1 MDQPDTTRDNT
12 AADMAA
18 PQASGGDEDQ
28 PADMAVEVEG
38 MAQVAAALRA
48 AQPDPAA
55 IAAAA
60 PSAAAFGHSGAAEA
74 TAAFF
79 ARYAQLADTLTA
91 DHAALVDQLADTA
104 ASYHTTETTAAH
116 QLGPDQLGA
125 AQLAGPGMPRPR
137 TPEE

>member
-79 ARYAQLADTLTA
+79 ARYCA
-91 DHAALVDQLADTA
+91 DHERSPGHAARGRPQRRWRSLRIRDRSRRWS
-104 ASYHTTETTAAH
+104 ASTSGCRAWVLR
-116 QLGPDQLGA
+116 Q
-125 AQLAGPGMPRPR
+125 RR
-137 TPEE
+137 